1 MTERACAVAACT
13 RSPKN
18 GGRGYC
24 PTHYARWR
32 KHGDAGPAEI
42 RKWGRNEGRSHR
54 QVCTV
59 EDCDR
64 TVQGHGY
71 CSMHYT
77 RWRSHGD
84 PTRKRGREPIP
95 RRLSHNGYVLVW
107 APDHPFASHKRVA
120 EHRLRIEE
128 SIGRIL
134 QPHESVH
141 HKNGDRADNRLENLE
156 LWAAHHP
163 NGQRVQDK
171 IDAAVEY
178 LRRYAP
184 DKLR

>member
-1 MTERACAVAACT
+1 
-13 RSPKN
+13 
-18 GGRGYC
+18 
-24 PTHYARWR
+24 
-32 KHGDAGPAEI
+32 
-42 RKWGRNEGRSHR
+42 
-54 QVCTV
+54 
-59 EDCDR
+59 
-64 TVQGHGY
+64 
-71 CSMHYT
+71 
-77 RWRSHGD
+77 
-84 PTRKRGREPIP
+84 
-95 RRLSHNGYVLVW
+95 
-107 APDHPFASHKRVA
+107 VA